1 MPLSSEQLI
10 ERFNTKQPPTGILFG
25 MTVLEVDQVAGRV
38 KMSFDAGAQLCNPRG
53 TIQGGMVAAMLDDAA
68 AFAGIVALGEPGFI
82 ASMELK
88 TSFFAPAYPG
98 KLYAEGR
105 CLKMG
110 KSSCFLE
117 ADLTDA
123 DGKLLA
129 RLTSAAIPIRSDQKP
144 KLVDAGK
151 NDRALA

>member
-1 MPLSSEQLI
+1 MPLSPEQLI
-10 ERFNTKQPPTGILFG
+10 ERFNAKQPPTGILFG
-25 MTVLEVDQVAGRV
+25 MKVLEVDAEAGRV
-38 KMSFDAGAQLCNPRG
+38 RMSFEPDNRVTNPRG

-88 TSFFAPAYPG
+88 TSFFGPAFPG
-98 KLYAEGR
+98 LLFAEGR

-129 RLTSAAIPIRSDQKP
+129 RLTSAAIPIRSGEKP
-144 KLVDAGK
+144 KLVEKDKA
-151 NDRALA
+151 